1 MQLGEPSQRELLR
14 FAVVC
19 RSLTLLLQALFNA
32 LIPDHAA
39 DAFSPP
45 CLAPAGLGDRL
56 VEWLLGGLS
65 RWDAEHFLFIAEHGY
80 IYEHSF
86 AFFPG
91 FPLALRAGA
100 ELLLWPLQGLLT
112 LRSRLLLTAVLLN
125 SLCSVLAASALYHLG
140 CLVLRCRRLA
150 FLSALLFCLSPAN
163 VFLASGYSESLFALL
178 VFRAMSQLER
188 GRGGWGML
196 LFALA
201 TGVRSNGIINAG
213 FLFHAQ
219 CRDFLSSPSPGG
231 LRGTLQRLLR
241 LVAFLLLVSLGVG
254 FPFALFQLYAY
265 SQFCQPHLPH
275 LIPEPLV
282 QLAKDKGYRVPAG
295 NQPSWC
301 TWRLPLIYTYV
312 QDVYWNVGFL
322 RYFELR
328 QVPNFLLAGPVAM
341 LGAWAAWT
349 YVTAN
354 LQHCLTLGLLRN
366 KGRGDKKPG
375 KPPPGF
381 HSPQVFVYVAHS
393 TALLLFGALCMHV
406 QVLTRFLGS
415 STPIMYWFP
424 AHLLQNWE
432 PLLWTQETMPEKAPV
447 VCSLLGQGA
456 PKNPIWRLLCKWRA
470 CSGITR
476 AILGYFLSY
485 WLLGLLLHC
494 NFLPWT

>member
-406 QVLTRFLGS
+406 QVRGQAGAVLTSHVESEQLDLGS
-415 STPIMYWFP
+415 SSAT
-424 AHLLQNWE
+424 LGE
-432 PLLWTQETMPEKAPV
+432 PLKME
-447 VCSLLGQGA
+447 G
-456 PKNPIWRLLCKWRA
+456 
-470 CSGITR
+470 
-476 AILGYFLSY
+476 
-485 WLLGLLLHC
+485 
-494 NFLPWT
+494 